1 MVAVWASG
9 WLEFALGQRHTWGM
23 EFKDYYAILGVAPDA
38 DAAAIKQAYRRLAR
52 KYHPDVSKE
61 PDAEAQ
67 FKALGEAYEV
77 LKDPS
82 KRQSYDQLRQSGWRG
97 GDDFQPPPGWQQGGR
112 GGFQG
117 GFQDGFGGGDFSG
130 FSDFFESLFGGGGR
144 RGPMRAAGRDHE
156 ASLEIDL
163 ETAYA
168 GGRQRIN
175 LTRDGRAQSLQVSIP
190 AGVTDGSRIRLAGQ
204 GEPGR
209 GGGPAG
215 DLHLK
220 IGIRPHRWF
229 VLDGRNVS
237 LNLPITPSEA
247 ALGTKVSV
255 PTLAGSVQLQV
266 PAGSGSGRKLRLKGR
281 GLPGRG
287 SQAAGDQLVV
297 VQIVVPATLTEAERQ
312 AYAQLAK
319 DSDFDPRAHFNA

>member
-1 MVAVWASG
+1 
-9 WLEFALGQRHTWGM
+9 M

-38 DAAAIKQAYRRLAR
+38 EPAAIKQAYRRLAR

-61 PDAEAQ
+61 ADAEAQ

-82 KRQSYDQLRQSGWRG
+82 KRQSYDQLRQSGWRQ
-97 GDDFQPPPGWQQGGR
+97 GDDFQPPPGWQQGA
-112 GGFQG
+112 QG
-117 GFQDGFGGGDFSG
+117 GFQDGFGGSGDFSG

-163 ETAYA
+163 ETAY
-168 GGRQRIN
+168 GGGQQRIS
-175 LTRDGRAQSLQVSIP
+175 LTRDGRAQSLQVTIP

-215 DLHLK
+215 DLNLK

-229 VLDGRNVS
+229 ALDGRNVM
-237 LNLPITPSEA
+237 LNLPVTPSEA
-247 ALGTKVSV
+247 ALGTKVAV

-266 PAGSGSGRKLRLKGR
+266 PAGSSSGRKLRLKGR

-297 VQIVVPATLTEAERQ
+297 VQIVVPATLTEAERK
-312 AYAQLAK
+312 AYEQLAK
-319 DSDFDPRAHFNA
+319 DSHFDPRAHFKG

>member
-1 MVAVWASG
+1 
-9 WLEFALGQRHTWGM
+9 M

-130 FSDFFESLFGGGGR
+130 FSDFFESLFGGGGGR

-156 ASLEIDL
+156 ANLEIDL

-168 GGRQRIN
+168 GGQQRIN
-175 LTRDGRAQSLQVSIP
+175 LTRDGRAQSLQVTIP

-229 VLDGRNVS
+229 ALEGRNVS
-237 LNLPITPSEA
+237 LNLPVTPSEA

-312 AYAQLAK
+312 AYEQLAK
-319 DSDFDPRAHFNA
+319 DSHFDPRAHFNG

>member
-1 MVAVWASG
+1 
-9 WLEFALGQRHTWGM
+9 M

-38 DAAAIKQAYRRLAR
+38 EPAAIKQAYRRLAR

-82 KRQSYDQLRQSGWRG
+82 KRQSYDQLRQSGWRQ
-97 GDDFQPPPGWQQGGR
+97 GDDFQPPPGWQDGMR

-117 GFQDGFGGGDFSG
+117 GFDGAGGAEFSG
-130 FSDFFESLFGGGGR
+130 FSDFFDALFGGGGMRGGR

-156 ASLEIDL
+156 ANLEIDL
-163 ETAYA
+163 ETAYR
-168 GGRQRIN
+168 GGQQRIS
-175 LTRDGRAQSLQVSIP
+175 LTRDGRAQSLEVKIP

-204 GEPGR
+204 GEPGL

-215 DLHLK
+215 DLRLELR
-220 IGIRPHRWF
+220 IRPHRWF
-229 VLDGRNVS
+229 KLDDRTVT
-237 LNLPITPSEA
+237 LELPVTPSEA
-247 ALGTKVSV
+247 ALGTRLSV
-255 PTLAGSVQLQV
+255 PTLAGPVQLQI
-266 PAGSGSGRKLRLKGR
+266 PAGSSSGRKLRLKGR

-287 SQAAGDQLVV
+287 AHPAGDQLVV
-297 VQIVVPATLTEAERQ
+297 VRIVVPPTPTEAERA
-312 AYAQLAK
+312 AYEQLA
-319 DSDFDPRAHFNA
+319 STTVFDPRADLKL